1 MVRSE
6 RRAHQLAIGASVT
19 DPNHPPTPA
28 YAVAHL
34 RDVRMGPDIERY
46 LGAIDDTLAPYQGRF
61 LIHGGRQEVLE
72 GDGDGALIVIAFPD
86 RERAAGWYHSAAY
99 QRILPLRLRNAQNT
113 AFLVDGVPT
122 DHVATDVL
130 VPATPDRRP

>member
-1 MVRSE
+1 M
-6 RRAHQLAIGASVT
+6 T
-19 DPNHPPTPA
+19 DLNHLPAQA

-34 RDVRMGPDIERY
+34 RDVRMGSDIERY
-46 LGAIDDTLAPYQGRF
+46 LEAIDDTLVPYQGRF

-72 GDGDGALIVIAFPD
+72 GDWDGALIVIAFPD
-86 RERAAGWYHSAAY
+86 REHAAGWYHSDAY
-99 QRILPLRLRNAQNT
+99 QRILPLRLRNADST

-130 VPATPDRRP
+130 VPATPDPRP